1 MATTTKKEK
10 TETRAVTVQKAA
22 TEYKA
27 ITKYL
32 IVSPFKIRPV
42 ADLIRR
48 KPYTDAMSLLENM
61 PHKGARLI
69 RKTVLSAASNA
80 LSLDKQL
87 VEDMLYIKEVKVD
100 EGPRMRR
107 VWFRA
112 KGRADMLVKRMC
124 HITVV
129 VDQTV
134 NSGSAARGKKTSGTK
149 TSGAKTPG
157 TKAPTKA
164 PRAKT
169 PGAKVSAKKAE
180 K

>member
-1 MATTTKKEK
+1 MATTTKKKEEK
-10 TETRAVTVQKAA
+10 

-27 ITKYL
+27 VTRYL
-32 IVSPFKIRPV
+32 IVSPYKIRPV
-42 ADLIRR
+42 AELVRR
-48 KPYTDAMSLLENM
+48 KPYTEAVSLLENM

-69 RKTVLSAASNA
+69 RKTVVSAASNA
-80 LSLDKQL
+80 LNRDKQL
-87 VEDMLYIKEVKVD
+87 VEDMLYIKEIKVD

-112 KGRADMLVKRMC
+112 RGRADMLMKRLC

-134 NSGSAARGKKTSGTK
+134 TTAADAKGKKAPGTK
-149 TSGAKTPG
+149 TPRAKAPG
-157 TKAPTKA
+157 TKVA
-164 PRAKT
+164 
-169 PGAKVSAKKAE
+169 AKKAE